1 MIEELYGDYL
11 MNEFEKRIN
20 LNFQLEDL
28 WTLKQKILKK
38 YTLN

>member
-1 MIEELYGDYL
+1 MIEKLYGDYL